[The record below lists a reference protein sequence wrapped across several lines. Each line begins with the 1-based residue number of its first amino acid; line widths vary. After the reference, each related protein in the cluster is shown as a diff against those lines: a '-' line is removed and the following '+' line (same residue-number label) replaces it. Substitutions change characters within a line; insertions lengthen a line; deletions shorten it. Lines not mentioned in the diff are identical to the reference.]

1 MWGIGIP
8 GAHPSKNTPLAVPTK
23 MILGELLMRPL
34 VFIFTYNDQAHL
46 PLWSRTN
53 LSRLSISD
61 VLFIS
66 SSNISLETKVKILR
80 LHKEIIIF
88 MASDS
93 IWIAGHLHLSFLFMV
108 FIIDSLLKNS
118 DAHIIFN
125 QPVP

>member
-8 GAHPSKNTPLAVPTK
+8 GVHPSENTAFAVPTK

-61 VLFIS
+61 VSFIS